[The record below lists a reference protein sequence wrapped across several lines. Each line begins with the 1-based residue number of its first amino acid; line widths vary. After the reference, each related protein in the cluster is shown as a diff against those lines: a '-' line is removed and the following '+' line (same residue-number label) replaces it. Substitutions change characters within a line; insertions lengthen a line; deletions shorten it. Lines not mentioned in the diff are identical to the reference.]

1 MQTLELSA
9 SGKLIEKEWT
19 RKALT
24 DEFAIHSRDLRPIF
38 TKKQTTSVL
47 PRGNYLIV
55 SIRSVKMV
63 IGNKKAFIFNLEKK
77 KIPEYFVPLLVEKI
91 EKTKKEEIRFEHAV
105 LETALH
111 YILEK
116 MQRRFDDIER
126 VSDQMMQ
133 KLRAEKVHDQTFE
146 QLLHLKKRLSKL
158 ETTVEE
164 VETEITELVSDDEE
178 LNDLYLGIKKPENTD
193 DIESILENILEQV
206 EDVSHKI
213 DELDENI
220 DDTQEVL
227 ALRMSNMRN
236 TIIKFDL
243 LLTAGT
249 CVLALLA
256 VITGLYGMN
265 LRNHLE
271 KDSQAFETVAFA
283 LLVLFVLGLGLLI
296 GWLKR
301 KKIL

>member
-1 MQTLELSA
+1 MQTLEIFA
-9 SGKLIEKEWT
+9 TGKVTEKELS
-19 RKALT
+19 RKELT
-24 DEFAIHSRDLRPIF
+24 EEFDIHSRDLRPIF
-38 TKKQTTSVL
+38 TKKQTTTIL
-47 PRGNYLIV
+47 PRGNCIIV
-55 SIRSVKMV
+55 SIRSVKMI
-63 IGNKKAFIFNLEKK
+63 IGRKKTFVFNLEKK
-77 KIPEYFVPLLVEKI
+77 KIPEYFVPLLLEKI
-91 EKTKKEEIRFEHAV
+91 ERTKKEETRFEHVV
-105 LETALH
+105 LEASLH
-111 YILEK
+111 YVLEK
-116 MQRRFDDIER
+116 IQRRFEDIER
-126 VSDQMMQ
+126 VSDQLMQ
-133 KLRAEKVHDQTFE
+133 KLHAEKVHDKTFE

-164 VETEITELVSDDEE
+164 AETEITDLVSDDED
-178 LNDLYLGIKKPENTD
+178 LQDLYLELKKTSDTD
-193 DIESILENILEQV
+193 EVESILENILEQI

-213 DELDENI
+213 DELNENI
-220 DDTQEVL
+220 DDTQEIL

-265 LRNHLE
+265 LRNDLE
-271 KDSQAFETVAFA
+271 QDPRAFENVSIM
-283 LLVLFVLGLGLLI
+283 LLILFFVGLAMLI

>member
-1 MQTLELSA
+1 MQTIELLA
-9 SGKLIEKEWT
+9 SGKITEKEWS
-19 RKALT
+19 RKKIT
-24 DEFAIHSRDLRPIF
+24 DEFDIHSRDLHPIF
-38 TKKQTTSVL
+38 TKKQTTSII
-47 PRGNYLIV
+47 PRGECIIV
-55 SIRSVKMV
+55 SIRSVKVV

-77 KIPEYFVPLLVEKI
+77 KIPEYFVPLLVKKVEN
-91 EKTKKEEIRFEHAV
+91 TKSEETRFEHAV
-105 LETALH
+105 LESALH

-116 MQRRFDDIER
+116 MQRRFEDVER
-126 VSDQMMQ
+126 VSDQLMH
-133 KLRAEKVHDQTFE
+133 KLHAEKVHDKTFE

-158 ETTVEE
+158 ETTVTEMEGE
-164 VETEITELVSDDEE
+164 VTELVADDED
-178 LNDLYLGIKKPENTD
+178 LKDLYLGVKKPGDTD
-193 DIESILENILEQV
+193 EIESILENILEQI

-243 LLTAGT
+243 LLTAATGM
-249 CVLALLA
+249 LALLA

-265 LRNHLE
+265 LKNHLE
-271 KDSQAFETVAFA
+271 QDTQAFTTVG
-283 LLVLFVLGLGLLI
+283 LGMIVLFLIGLGILI
-296 GWLKR
+296 AWLKR